1 MAQNLKKKYNALTVI
16 GKNGT
21 ATFFRRTYFRQDSF
35 QKDTFQM
42 DTFQMGH
49 ILDFIKSG
57 HFLDSVSR
65 NRKAENNKL
74 IVQFVKLLL

>member
-1 MAQNLKKKYNALTVI
+1 
-16 GKNGT
+16 
-21 ATFFRRTYFRQDSF
+21 
-35 QKDTFQM
+35 M

-74 IVQFVKLLL
+74 IVH